1 MKKTKIDEV
10 EANFPT
16 FDRKVVEQT
25 LASNDWDVPRAIF
38 ALIQLQEKNEKE
50 KKGDEQ
56 KKAQEERLKKQ
67 REESKKFLQRM
78 FDSLPADV
86 IQKVLDDNEGD
97 VDIATTQLIDF
108 VENHQKEKRAEQERD
123 LTINTIFEKFS
134 ENITRDEV
142 VQVFTQHQFD
152 VKQTT
157 VELLKISEK
166 RKIQRLQLV
175 FKNVTGS
182 TIERT
187 LAKADWV
194 LKEAMKLLLEENY
207 RQQTVLEAEAKRK
220 EEETKREKMRKE
232 EEERIRREEEKIKET
247 KKREQEEERKRK
259 EEEERKKK
267 ELAELKAK
275 AEGLR
280 EEQRKREI
288 ERQEEELRKKEEE
301 RQEQEKKEEVK
312 RRQEERKKEEE
323 IERRRKQLEEERRRE
338 EEERK
343 LREEEEKRLREE
355 EEQRKREEEVNAK
368 RNFLDRSVYATKE
381 VLERLDENKKKENFD
396 LEKVKLLVKEE
407 LEQKLRGGVEGLPGY
422 QEPEAA
428 TEKDRKTE
436 KESPVT
442 PSGPVQEQSKK
453 DAPFAS
459 TEVAA
464 PKGLQMTLKASP
476 EELEEET
483 QSLWSGR

>member
-247 KKREQEEERKRK
+247 KKRGQ
-259 EEEERKKK
+259 
-267 ELAELKAK
+267 
-275 AEGLR
+275 
-280 EEQRKREI
+280 
-288 ERQEEELRKKEEE
+288 
-301 RQEQEKKEEVK
+301 
-312 RRQEERKKEEE
+312 
-323 IERRRKQLEEERRRE
+323 
-338 EEERK
+338 
-343 LREEEEKRLREE
+343 
-355 EEQRKREEEVNAK
+355 
-368 RNFLDRSVYATKE
+368 
-381 VLERLDENKKKENFD
+381 
-396 LEKVKLLVKEE
+396 
-407 LEQKLRGGVEGLPGY
+407 
-422 QEPEAA
+422 
-428 TEKDRKTE
+428 
-436 KESPVT
+436 
-442 PSGPVQEQSKK
+442 
-453 DAPFAS
+453 
-459 TEVAA
+459 
-464 PKGLQMTLKASP
+464 
-476 EELEEET
+476 
-483 QSLWSGR
+483 